1 MKRKP
6 TFIPYQQ
13 YQQTLL
19 LPSLEDMIPEKHM
32 VRVVNRAIDNIDVSK
47 LYQKY
52 ESSGRSSFNP
62 VMMLKII
69 IYAYTQK
76 IYTCRMIA
84 KECHEIF

>member
-1 MKRKP
+1 
-6 TFIPYQQ
+6 
-13 YQQTLL
+13 
-19 LPSLEDMIPEKHM
+19 M

-47 LYQKY
+47 LYQKH
-52 ESSGRSSFNP
+52 EGGGRSSFNP

-84 KECHEIF
+84 KECRENIMFMWLSGGAKPDFITINRFKSQLW